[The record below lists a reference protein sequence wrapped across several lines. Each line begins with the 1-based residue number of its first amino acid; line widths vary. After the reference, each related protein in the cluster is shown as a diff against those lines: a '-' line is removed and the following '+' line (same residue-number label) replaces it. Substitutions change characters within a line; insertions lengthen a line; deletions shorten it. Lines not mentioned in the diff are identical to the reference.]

1 MSNTKLTK
9 TGLSPGVTKTYLS
22 IPKIAAE
29 GKKND
34 RETKIRRLEFIED
47 YVFGAHNASYADLS
61 VKLHKH
67 RHMNRIKVEILILF
81 AKEIR
86 NHLSELDSMTDFDEI
101 YEAVLK
107 ISVKIKGISFMCV
120 YDTTLRYC
128 VNRNIYPKFVYLC
141 ANGPLL
147 GAKGYFDKVGKK
159 DVEMHDGTR
168 KSVSKLR
175 IGDKVKKDNFD
186 THFSGLSS
194 LVIECVLCDYHEDLT
209 N

>member
-1 MSNTKLTK
+1 MSNTKLIK

-22 IPKIAAE
+22 IPEIAAE

-34 RETKIRRLEFIED
+34 RVVQIQKLKSIAD

-107 ISVKIKGISFMCV
+107 ISIKIKGISFMCV

-141 ANGPLL
+141 GNGPLS
-147 GAKGYFDKVGKK
+147 GTKGYFNKVGKK
-159 DVEMHDGTR
+159 DVVMHDGT
-168 KSVSKLR
+168 KKDASKLKK
-175 IGDKVKKDNFD
+175 GDKVKKENFNGY
-186 THFSGLSS
+186 FFELSC
-194 LVIECVLCDYHEDLT
+194 LVIECILCDYDEDL
-209 N
+209 NY